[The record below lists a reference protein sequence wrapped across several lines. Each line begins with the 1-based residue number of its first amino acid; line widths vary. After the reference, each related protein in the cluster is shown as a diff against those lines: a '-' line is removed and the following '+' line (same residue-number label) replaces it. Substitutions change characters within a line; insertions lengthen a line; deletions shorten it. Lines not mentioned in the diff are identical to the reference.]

1 MFDISFVELLL
12 ILVVA
17 LVVIGPERLPRV
29 ARTMGFW
36 VGRAR
41 SVFNSVRRDI
51 EREARLDELK
61 QAERDFRKDL
71 DVGLNE
77 DVMKDADDKGGG
89 NRSASPRRQG
99 KTDDDSAG
107 AADAGNVPRSIADDD
122 APAVEE
128 AGEVKK
134 DRERRQGDDG
144 NT

>member
-77 DVMKDADDKGGG
+77 DVMKGADGKPGDSSS
-89 NRSASPRRQG
+89 RSSRRQG
-99 KTDDDSAG
+99 STGED
-107 AADAGNVPRSIADDD
+107 AARPAAGNAPRSIADDD
-122 APAVEE
+122 APAVAETD
-128 AGEVKK
+128 GVKK
-134 DRERRQGDDG
+134 DGERRQGDDG

>member
-61 QAERDFRKDL
+61 KAERDFRKDL
-71 DVGLNE
+71 DLGLDE
-77 DVMKDADDKGGG
+77 DVTRDVDAKSGAS
-89 NRSASPRRQG
+89 RSASSRRENKAG
-99 KTDDDSAG
+99 DDSA
-107 AADAGNVPRSIADDD
+107 DTTSAGNAPRSIADDD
-122 APAVEE
+122 APAVEQ
-128 AGEVKK
+128 AGDVKK
-134 DRERRQGDDG
+134 SGERRQGDDG

>member
-71 DVGLNE
+71 DVGLDE
-77 DVMKDADDKGGG
+77 DVMKDVEGKSGGSG
-89 NRSASPRRQG
+89 ATSSRRQG
-99 KTDDDSAG
+99 KSGADSTGTAT
-107 AADAGNVPRSIADDD
+107 GNAPRSIADDD
-122 APAVEE
+122 APAVAETD
-128 AGEVKK
+128 GVKK
-134 DRERRQGDDG
+134 DGERRQGDDG